1 MDQWKV
7 VLHNHLPAY
16 ISFERYLGNMERL
29 RQNCSSPNANGAPRE
44 AALLPGL
51 VVCGRC
57 GTRLQVSYSNSRGV
71 PVPGKPV
78 TLVGISSHLARN
90 QPAME

>member
-29 RQNCSSPNANGAPRE
+29 RQNCSSPNANGAPARAPQFARFGRLRPVWYS
-44 AALLPGL
+44 AA
-51 VVCGRC
+51 
-57 GTRLQVSYSNSRGV
+57 S
-71 PVPGKPV
+71 
-78 TLVGISSHLARN
+78 
-90 QPAME
+90 